1 MAEHKPLEGV
11 KVIDAATLFA
21 GPLAATV
28 LGDFGAEVLKVE
40 HPRGDP
46 SRSHGYAKDG
56 IGLWWKMLGR
66 NKKAVTLSMSAPEGA
81 DIFKQLARDAV
92 LLEIGRDASRRCEMP
107 PCY

>member
-1 MAEHKPLEGV
+1 MGGRSLDGGRALGGI

-46 SRSHGYAKDG
+46 ARTHGYSKDG
-56 IGLWWKMLGR
+56 VGDRKS
-66 NKKAVTLSMSAPEGA
+66 V
-81 DIFKQLARDAV
+81 V
-92 LLEIGRDASRRCEMP
+92 
-107 PCY
+107 